1 MYARMRRP
9 NWTDEESLLLAQL
22 IEERKEIIRRKCS
35 AGVTSLA
42 KRQAWEEIAQ
52 TINIGFPQYQ
62 RTVAD
67 CTKKWENLLAKS
79 RNEIKRQ
86 RMHIGE
92 DLSPTQLSD
101 VTQIVLSVMNLS
113 DRMDEEMK
121 DPSILLLSETQQ
133 SFDEESN
140 LCNTP
145 LTENGHHSCNEST
158 TIRLSDPFDSPEEQ
172 KVSFYNSVHHSPV
185 MNIGNHGMTVN
196 TTSIPVA
203 PLTLPRTIS
212 TPASPHTSQHTT
224 LQDRMDLEMS
234 VLRRQEAVLKLQ
246 EEYYSLKIKL
256 LKKQNGMYSKDQC

>member
-42 KRQAWEEIAQ
+42 KRQAWEEIAH

-92 DLSPTQLSD
+92 DLSPAQLSD

-145 LTENGHHSCNEST
+145 LTENGHHSCNESG

-185 MNIGNHGMTVN
+185 MNIGNHDVN
-196 TTSIPVA
+196 QSLDMSRHRMVYGVSFADDQLDVNSSFRLCMQPNVIGDA
-203 PLTLPRTIS
+203 QEPLITKQIYS
-212 TPASPHTSQHTT
+212 SQNDALFLTC
-224 LQDRMDLEMS
+224 E
-234 VLRRQEAVLKLQ
+234 
-246 EEYYSLKIKL
+246 
-256 LKKQNGMYSKDQC
+256 G